1 LTAALLAELAAIVA
15 PIFIAAG
22 VGYAWARS
30 GRPYDGIFVR
40 RVVMNIGTPCL
51 IVSTIGRAEVA
62 TPVLL
67 TSALACWLVVAL
79 TLLVFGLVLRLGGL
93 DRRVFLPPLVFA
105 NTGNMGLPLALFAF
119 GQEGLAL
126 ALGFFIAMTFAH
138 FTIGIYLTAGRA
150 NLGEMLRTPILH
162 AAYVALFVQLS
173 GVSVPAWLDNTLD
186 LIGGITIPLML
197 ITLGVSLASIQVAT
211 LGRTA
216 ALALLRLGGGVL
228 AGWLVAS
235 MLGLEGMARAVV
247 ILQSAMPAAVFNYL
261 LAQQFGRSPA
271 DVAGLVVVSTLLSFL
286 TLPLLLWWLL

>member
-1 LTAALLAELAAIVA
+1 MTAALLAELSAIVA
-15 PIFIAAG
+15 PIFIAAA

-30 GRPYDGIFVR
+30 GRDYDGIFVR

-67 TSALACWLVVAL
+67 GIALACWLVVAL
-79 TLLVFGLVLRLGGL
+79 TIVVFGLLLRLGGL

-105 NTGNMGLPLALFAF
+105 NVGNMGLPLALFAF

-126 ALGFFIAMTFAH
+126 ALGFFVANTMAH
-138 FTIGIYLTAGRA
+138 FTVGIFLTAGRVS
-150 NLGEMLRTPILH
+150 LGEMLRTPILH
-162 AAYVALFVQLS
+162 AAFIALFVQLS
-173 GVSVPAWLDNTLD
+173 GVVFPAWLDNTLD

-211 LGRTA
+211 LARTTV
-216 ALALLRLGGGVL
+216 LALLRLGGGVL
-228 AGWLVAS
+228 AGWLVAWV
-235 MLGLEGMARAVV
+235 LGLEGVARAVV

-261 LAQQFGRSPA
+261 LAQQYGRSPA